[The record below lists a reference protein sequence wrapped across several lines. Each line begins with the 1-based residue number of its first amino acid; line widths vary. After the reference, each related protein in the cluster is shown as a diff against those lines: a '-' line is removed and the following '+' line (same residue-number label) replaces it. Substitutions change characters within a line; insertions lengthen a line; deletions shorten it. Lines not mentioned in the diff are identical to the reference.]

1 MNILRFIAAILLI
14 LSGIL
19 HILQLYFHP
28 INNSI
33 IGTAFFGVVFLIV
46 GLLLFVK
53 RRAFL
58 LVGAIVPA
66 IGVIIG
72 TADHFTSATPLN
84 IFWLF
89 LFLDIIVV
97 PICFILYI
105 RKEV

>member
-1 MNILRFIAAILLI
+1 MNILRFISAVLLI

-19 HILQLYFHP
+19 HILQLLFHS

-33 IGTAFFGVVFLIV
+33 IGMAFFGVLFVIV

-53 RRAFL
+53 KRAFL
-58 LVGAIVPA
+58 MVGAIVPA

-89 LFLDIIVV
+89 LLLDIIVI

-105 RKEV
+105 RKAV